1 MHLLTPS
8 NRSGDEWAGGL
19 KYGIEMEPFNS
30 AGFSSK
36 YYGQYLLRG
45 TNLSFKMHNQRGEL
59 R

>member
-8 NRSGDEWAGGL
+8 SRSGEEWAGGL

-36 YYGQYLLRG
+36 YYGQYLLWG
-45 TNLSFKMHNQRGEL
+45 TNLSFKIHN
-59 R
+59 